1 MRKKFMRGF
10 MLLGLFCT
18 LLILPVVQSM
28 AAGTGT
34 VKNRVLNVREKAS
47 TSSSIVCKLSQGT
60 KVTIQSDTK
69 GTDGLKWY
77 QISCT
82 YNGANKKGY
91 VRADL
96 LNVSGDTSNNTS
108 SGSSTNLVDA
118 DKLYV
123 KASSVRVRGSASL
136 SGEVVAGLT
145 KGSEVS
151 PKKSKTGDDGKEW
164 IKVSCTYKGE
174 KVQGYI
180 RSDLL
185 TKDQP
190 AGTTTNNTDTNNTST
205 SYKEG
210 DTLYVTAAAVRVRK
224 QPSTSETIVANL
236 LQGDKGTYIKEKKG
250 DDGKN
255 WIKISFTINGTE
267 YKGYVSA
274 EYLTKNSSS
283 NGNSSSTSGDDADYR
298 YVTASAVRVR
308 NTASDSDSVV
318 ANLLQG
324 DKVKYKKE
332 KKGDDGKQW
341 TKISFTMNGET
352 VHGYVH
358 SDVLSKSQSTSNSSS
373 SSQTQN
379 NSTAQSS
386 GKTMKVRPGVANVRT
401 AATTTS
407 GIAAKLPSGTQVSV
421 VSENTGADGKKW
433 SKISFTYNG
442 TSSSGYIRSDLLN

>member
-1 MRKKFMRGF
+1 MGKKIMRGF
-10 MLLGLFCT
+10 AVLGLCCM
-18 LLILPVVQSM
+18 LLILPVFQSA

-34 VKNRVLNVREKAS
+34 VKNRALNVREKAS
-47 TSSSIVCKLSQGT
+47 TSSSIVCKLSKGD

-69 GTDGLKWY
+69 GTDGMKWY
-77 QISCT
+77 EISCT
-82 YNGANKKGY
+82 SKGVSKKGY

-96 LNVSGDTSNNTS
+96 VTASGDTASTS
-108 SGSSTNLVDA
+108 SSSSTSNLADA

-123 KASSVRVRGSASL
+123 KGSSVRVRDRASL
-136 SGEVVAGLT
+136 NGEVVAGLT

-164 IKVSCTYKGE
+164 IKVSCIFKGE

-185 TKDQP
+185 TKEQP
-190 AGTTTNNTDTNNTST
+190 AGTVTDNTANNSA
-205 SYKEG
+205 SYKDG
-210 DTLYVTAAAVRVRK
+210 DTLYVTASAVRVRR
-224 QPSTSETIVANL
+224 QPSTSETVVANL

-255 WIKISFTINGTE
+255 WIKISFTINETK
-267 YKGYVSA
+267 YQGYVSA
-274 EYLTKNSSS
+274 QYLTKDGSAA
-283 NGNSSSTSGDDADYR
+283 GNSNTNTSDDEYR
-298 YVTASAVRVR
+298 YISVSAVRVR
-308 NTASDSDSVV
+308 NTASDSANIVG
-318 ANLLQG
+318 NLLQG

-341 TKISFTMNGET
+341 TKISFEMNGER

-358 SDVLSKSQSTSNSSS
+358 SDTLSKSKTSSDQTSTS
-373 SSQTQN
+373 QTSNNNAQN
-379 NSTAQSS
+379 S

-442 TSSSGYIRSDLLN
+442 NSATGYIRSDLLN

>member
-1 MRKKFMRGF
+1 MGKKIMRGF
-10 MLLGLFCT
+10 AVLGLCCM
-18 LLILPVVQSM
+18 LLILPVFQSA

-34 VKNRVLNVREKAS
+34 VKNRALNVREKAS
-47 TSSSIVCKLSQGT
+47 TSSSIVCKLSKGD

-69 GTDGLKWY
+69 GTDGMKWY
-77 QISCT
+77 EISCT
-82 YNGANKKGY
+82 SKGVSKKGY

-96 LNVSGDTSNNTS
+96 VTASGDTAS
-108 SGSSTNLVDA
+108 SSSSSSTSNLADA

-123 KASSVRVRGSASL
+123 KGSSVRVRDRASIN
-136 SGEVVAGLT
+136 GEVVAGLT

-164 IKVSCTYKGE
+164 IKVSCIFKGE

-185 TKDQP
+185 TKEQP
-190 AGTTTNNTDTNNTST
+190 AGTVTDNTANNSASYA
-205 SYKEG
+205 SYKDG
-210 DTLYVTAAAVRVRK
+210 DTLYVTASAVRVRR
-224 QPSTSETIVANL
+224 QPSTSETVVANL

-255 WIKISFTINGTE
+255 WIKISFTINETK
-267 YKGYVSA
+267 YQGYVSA
-274 EYLTKNSSS
+274 QYLTKDSSAA
-283 NGNSSSTSGDDADYR
+283 GNSNTNTSDDEYR
-298 YVTASAVRVR
+298 YISVSAVRVR
-308 NTASDSDSVV
+308 NTASDSANIVG
-318 ANLLQG
+318 NLLQG

-341 TKISFTMNGET
+341 TKISFEMNGER

-358 SDVLSKSQSTSNSSS
+358 SDTLSKSKTSSDQTSTS
-373 SSQTQN
+373 QTSNNNAQN
-379 NSTAQSS
+379 S

-442 TSSSGYIRSDLLN
+442 NSATGYIRSDLLN

>member
-1 MRKKFMRGF
+1 MGKKIMRGF
-10 MLLGLFCT
+10 AVLGLCCM
-18 LLILPVVQSM
+18 LLILPVFQSA

-34 VKNRVLNVREKAS
+34 VKNRALNVREKAS
-47 TSSSIVCKLSQGT
+47 TSSSIVCKLSKGD

-69 GTDGLKWY
+69 GTDGMKWY
-77 QISCT
+77 EISCT
-82 YNGANKKGY
+82 SKGVSKKGY

-96 LNVSGDTSNNTS
+96 VTASGDTAS
-108 SGSSTNLVDA
+108 SSSSSSTSNLADA

-123 KASSVRVRGSASL
+123 KGSSVRVRDRASL
-136 SGEVVAGLT
+136 NGEVVAGLT

-164 IKVSCTYKGE
+164 IKVSCIFKGE

-185 TKDQP
+185 TKEQP
-190 AGTTTNNTDTNNTST
+190 AGTVTDNTANNSA
-205 SYKEG
+205 SYKDG
-210 DTLYVTAAAVRVRK
+210 DTLYVTASAVRVRR
-224 QPSTSETIVANL
+224 QPSTSETVVANL

-255 WIKISFTINGTE
+255 WIKISFTINETK
-267 YKGYVSA
+267 YQGYVSA
-274 EYLTKNSSS
+274 QYLTKDGSAA
-283 NGNSSSTSGDDADYR
+283 GNSNTNTSDDEYR
-298 YVTASAVRVR
+298 YISVSAVRVR
-308 NTASDSDSVV
+308 NTASDSANIVG
-318 ANLLQG
+318 NLLQG

-341 TKISFTMNGET
+341 TKISFEMNGER

-358 SDVLSKSQSTSNSSS
+358 SDTLSKSKTSSDQTSTS
-373 SSQTQN
+373 QTSNNNAQN
-379 NSTAQSS
+379 S

-442 TSSSGYIRSDLLN
+442 NSATGYIRSDLLN

>member
-1 MRKKFMRGF
+1 MRKKLMRGC

-18 LLILPVVQSM
+18 LLIVPVVQSI

-47 TSSSIVCKLSQGT
+47 TSSSIVCKLSQGD
-60 KVTIQSDTK
+60 KVTIQSNTT
-69 GTDGLKWY
+69 GTDGMKWY
-77 QISCT
+77 EISCT
-82 YNGANKKGY
+82 SKGASKKGY

-96 LNVSGDTSNNTS
+96 VTASGDTGNTS
-108 SGSSTNLVDA
+108 SSSDTSNLADA

-123 KASSVRVRGSASL
+123 KASSVRVRDRASL
-136 SGEVVAGLT
+136 NGEVVAGLT

-164 IKVSCTYKGE
+164 IKVSCTFKGE

-190 AGTTTNNTDTNNTST
+190 AGTVADNTANNST
-205 SYKEG
+205 SSTYRDG
-210 DTLYVTAAAVRVRK
+210 DTLYVTASAVRVRR
-224 QPSTSETIVANL
+224 QPSTSETVVANL

-255 WIKISFTINGTE
+255 WIKISFTINGTK
-267 YKGYVSA
+267 YQGYVSA
-274 EYLTKNSSS
+274 QYLTKDSSAAG
-283 NGNSSSTSGDDADYR
+283 NGNTNTSDSSDDEYR
-298 YVTASAVRVR
+298 YISVSAVRVR
-308 NTASDSDSVV
+308 NTASDSSDVV
-318 ANLLQG
+318 GNLLQG

-341 TKISFTMNGET
+341 TKISFEMNGQR

-358 SDVLSKSQSTSNSSS
+358 SDVLSKSKSSNSQTSNNN
-373 SSQTQN
+373 TQD
-379 NSTAQSS
+379 S
-386 GKTMKVRPGVANVRT
+386 GKAMKVRPGVANVRT
-401 AATTTS
+401 AATTTA

-442 TSSSGYIRSDLLN
+442 TSATGYIRSDLLN

>member
-1 MRKKFMRGF
+1 MGKKIMRGF
-10 MLLGLFCT
+10 AVLGLCCM
-18 LLILPVVQSM
+18 LLILPVFQSA

-34 VKNRVLNVREKAS
+34 VKNRALNVREKAS
-47 TSSSIVCKLSQGT
+47 TSSSIVCKLSKGD

-69 GTDGLKWY
+69 GTDGMKWY
-77 QISCT
+77 EISCT
-82 YNGANKKGY
+82 SKGVSKKGY

-96 LNVSGDTSNNTS
+96 VTASGDTAS
-108 SGSSTNLVDA
+108 SSSSSSTSNLADA

-123 KASSVRVRGSASL
+123 KGSSVRVRDRASL
-136 SGEVVAGLT
+136 NGEVVAGLT

-164 IKVSCTYKGE
+164 IKVSCIFKGE

-185 TKDQP
+185 TKEQP
-190 AGTTTNNTDTNNTST
+190 AGTVTDNTANNSA
-205 SYKEG
+205 SYKDG
-210 DTLYVTAAAVRVRK
+210 DTLYVTASAVRVRR
-224 QPSTSETIVANL
+224 QPSTSETVVANL

-255 WIKISFTINGTE
+255 WIKISFTINETK
-267 YKGYVSA
+267 YQGYVSA
-274 EYLTKNSSS
+274 QYLTKDGSAA
-283 NGNSSSTSGDDADYR
+283 GNSNTNTSDDEYR
-298 YVTASAVRVR
+298 YISVSAVRVR
-308 NTASDSDSVV
+308 NTASDSANIVG
-318 ANLLQG
+318 NLLQG

-341 TKISFTMNGET
+341 TKISFEMNGER

-358 SDVLSKSQSTSNSSS
+358 SDTLSKSKTSSDQTSTS
-373 SSQTQN
+373 QTSNNNAQN
-379 NSTAQSS
+379 S

-421 VSENTGADGKKW
+421 VSENAGADGKKW

-442 TSSSGYIRSDLLN
+442 NSATGYIRSDLLN

>member
-379 NSTAQSS
+379 NTAQSS

>member
-1 MRKKFMRGF
+1 MGKKIMRGF
-10 MLLGLFCT
+10 AMLGLCCM
-18 LLILPVVQSM
+18 LLILPVFQSA

-34 VKNRVLNVREKAS
+34 VKNRALNVREKAS
-47 TSSSIVCKLSQGT
+47 TSSSIVCKLSKGD

-69 GTDGLKWY
+69 GTDGMKWY
-77 QISCT
+77 EISCT
-82 YNGANKKGY
+82 SKGVSKKGY

-96 LNVSGDTSNNTS
+96 VTASGDTAS
-108 SGSSTNLVDA
+108 SSSSSSTSNLADA

-123 KASSVRVRGSASL
+123 KGSSVRVRDRASL
-136 SGEVVAGLT
+136 NGEVVAGLT

-164 IKVSCTYKGE
+164 IKVSCIFKGE

-185 TKDQP
+185 TKEQP
-190 AGTTTNNTDTNNTST
+190 AGTVTDNTANNSA
-205 SYKEG
+205 SYKDG
-210 DTLYVTAAAVRVRK
+210 DTLYVTASAVRVRR
-224 QPSTSETIVANL
+224 QPSTSETVVANL

-255 WIKISFTINGTE
+255 WIKISFTINETK
-267 YKGYVSA
+267 YQGYVSA
-274 EYLTKNSSS
+274 QYLTKDGSAA
-283 NGNSSSTSGDDADYR
+283 GNSNTNTSDDEYR
-298 YVTASAVRVR
+298 YISVSAVRVR
-308 NTASDSDSVV
+308 NTASDSANIVG
-318 ANLLQG
+318 NLLQG

-341 TKISFTMNGET
+341 TKISFEMNGER

-358 SDVLSKSQSTSNSSS
+358 SDTLSKSKTSSDQTSTS
-373 SSQTQN
+373 QTSNNNAQN
-379 NSTAQSS
+379 S

-442 TSSSGYIRSDLLN
+442 NSATGYIRSDLLN

>member
-1 MRKKFMRGF
+1 MGKKIMRGF
-10 MLLGLFCT
+10 AVLGLCCM
-18 LLILPVVQSM
+18 LLILPVFQSA

-34 VKNRVLNVREKAS
+34 VKNRALNVREKAS
-47 TSSSIVCKLSQGT
+47 TSSSIVCKLSKGD

-69 GTDGLKWY
+69 GTDGMKWY
-77 QISCT
+77 EISCT
-82 YNGANKKGY
+82 SKGVSKKGY

-96 LNVSGDTSNNTS
+96 VTASGDTASTS
-108 SGSSTNLVDA
+108 SSSSTSNLADA

-123 KASSVRVRGSASL
+123 KGSSVRVRDRASL
-136 SGEVVAGLT
+136 NGEVVAGLT

-164 IKVSCTYKGE
+164 IKVSCIFKGE

-185 TKDQP
+185 TKEQP
-190 AGTTTNNTDTNNTST
+190 AGTVTDNTANNSASSA
-205 SYKEG
+205 SYKDG
-210 DTLYVTAAAVRVRK
+210 DTLYLTASAVRVRR
-224 QPSTSETIVANL
+224 QPSTSETVVANL

-255 WIKISFTINGTE
+255 WIKISFTINGTK
-267 YKGYVSA
+267 YQGYVSA
-274 EYLTKNSSS
+274 QYLTKDGSAA
-283 NGNSSSTSGDDADYR
+283 GNSNTNTSDDEYR
-298 YVTASAVRVR
+298 YISVSAVRVR
-308 NTASDSDSVV
+308 NTASDSANIVG
-318 ANLLQG
+318 NLLQG

-341 TKISFTMNGET
+341 TKISFEMNGER

-358 SDVLSKSQSTSNSSS
+358 SDTLSKSKTSSDQTSTS
-373 SSQTQN
+373 QTSNNNAQN
-379 NSTAQSS
+379 S

-442 TSSSGYIRSDLLN
+442 NSATGYIRSDLLN

>member
-1 MRKKFMRGF
+1 MGKKLMRGF
-10 MLLGLFCT
+10 AALGLCCR
-18 LLILPVVQSM
+18 LLLLPVFQS
-28 AAGTGT
+28 ASAGTGT

-47 TSSSIVCKLSQGT
+47 TSSSIVCKLSKGD

-69 GTDGLKWY
+69 GTDGMKWY
-77 QISCT
+77 EISCT
-82 YNGANKKGY
+82 SKGVSKKGY

-96 LNVSGDTSNNTS
+96 VTASGDTASTS
-108 SGSSTNLVDA
+108 SSSSTSNLADA

-123 KASSVRVRGSASL
+123 KGSSVRVRDRASIN
-136 SGEVVAGLT
+136 GEVVAGLT
-145 KGSEVS
+145 KGNEVS

-164 IKVSCTYKGE
+164 IKVSCIFKGE

-185 TKDQP
+185 TKEQP
-190 AGTTTNNTDTNNTST
+190 AGTVTDNTANNSA
-205 SYKEG
+205 SYKDG
-210 DTLYVTAAAVRVRK
+210 DTLYVTASAVRVRR
-224 QPSTSETIVANL
+224 QPSTSETVVANL

-255 WIKISFTINGTE
+255 WIKISFTINGTK
-267 YKGYVSA
+267 YQGYVSA
-274 EYLTKNSSS
+274 QYLTKDSSAA
-283 NGNSSSTSGDDADYR
+283 GNSNTNTSDDEYR
-298 YVTASAVRVR
+298 YISVSAVRVR
-308 NTASDSDSVV
+308 NTASDSANIVG
-318 ANLLQG
+318 NLLQG

-341 TKISFTMNGET
+341 TKISFEMNGER

-358 SDVLSKSQSTSNSSS
+358 SDTLSKSKTSSDQTSTS
-373 SSQTQN
+373 QTSNNNAQN
-379 NSTAQSS
+379 S

-442 TSSSGYIRSDLLN
+442 NSATGYIRSDLLN